1 MGSGIDGM
9 DYPTSSSPGQTG
21 TDSWQYYFNGTY
33 IDKNGV
39 EQHVDGVGV
48 MAHLDKLDS
57 EHNHFGVFMAVMFA
71 MTTVL
76 HFMGN
81 YTSDYKM
88 SKQGD
93 VETYLKQ
100 ILNDNSEI
108 EQAFD
113 AIQNAPDQAS
123 KIAAATKAFAAY
135 DDIKKVLDDHPSSFS
150 PETKK
155 SILDSYNVWA
165 DDKTIAGSGVFQ
177 GCKDNDTT
185 GLVTAWDK
193 LWHGDPP
200 TKDPDPKKPFS
211 VQTVTSPLGQ
221 ITNTVNGSSATAQ
234 SILKWD
240 ESNLEQFL
248 AMIHAIA
255 AQVAAQMKAPVT
267 AASSAGS

>member
-9 DYPTSSSPGQTG
+9 DYPTSADSGQTG

-39 EQHVDGVGV
+39 EQHVDGVGI

-57 EHNHFGVFMAVMFA
+57 EHNHFAIFKAVMFA

-76 HFMGN
+76 HFLGD
-81 YTSDYKM
+81 YTSDHKM
-88 SKQGD
+88 FQQSQ
-93 VETYLKQ
+93 VEK
-100 ILNDNSEI
+100 ILTRILHDNSDI
-108 EQAFD
+108 EQDFD
-113 AIQNAPDQAS
+113 AIQNAPDGDVTKKGTKQWEAQQAINSYNDIQSAFSDAGIHIS
-123 KIAAATKAFAAY
+123 K
-135 DDIKKVLDDHPSSFS
+135 
-150 PETKK
+150 ETKD
-155 SILDSYNVWA
+155 SINEAYGFNTGAS
-165 DDKTIAGSGVFQ
+165 SGVFQ
-177 GCKDNDTT
+177 GCGDAASLAK
-185 GLVTAWDK
+185 AWDK
-193 LWHGDPP
+193 MWKGDPP
-200 TKDPDPKKPFS
+200 KDPDKPDPFS
-211 VQTVTSPLGQ
+211 VQGVTSPLGQ